1 VRTKSITNAGY
12 NQLRWVVLL
21 LAIAVI
27 LPTVCLLWFMSQVVR
42 NERLAVKQKLTDVY
56 TQRLQ
61 KLSTRLDE
69 LWSARIEIVERQT
82 TAQRQPIKMFELLAG
97 RDAGGG
103 GSKICDSIIVFD
115 SKRKL
120 IYPLIGDGGRPEE
133 LSEEFD
139 EAWSVEFAHEDFNT
153 ALNLYEQIAESFVD
167 EYTRYSA
174 LMGQVRCLRKMGA
187 IEKAVALCHKIAYG
201 QFSEDISS
209 SLISLSARARILL
222 VEMKSGTE
230 EGLKHSDMQDLM
242 ESAINYTPGSSYIFL
257 PMGSQTRIFL
267 LRKATEIVEES
278 KWAGEFKQE
287 LSKAKE
293 LLLAEELAA
302 AVLDRYYAGSVSEPW
317 YEEDALK
324 LVTLIRTTLNTIDE
338 EVEWSWT
345 EQLKQISA
353 ILDSLQSKQ
362 ENTVKFEMPVS
373 NTPYE
378 SWPEDSLF
386 KLGLPEEAYGMYH
399 SIGDKTYLL
408 LQNADNFHLD
418 LDLYGDALKDAG
430 VSYRITDNFGS
441 YACGLENPE
450 NAAFVMSPLGKFFP
464 NWQIAIHFTDIDIF
478 EKTAGKQAVLYMWA
492 GLLAIVVMLAAGL
505 LAARAVG
512 RQIKTNKLKNDF
524 IATVSHELKT
534 PLASMRVLVDTL
546 LEGNYRDQKQANE
559 YLHLTSKENER
570 LSRLIDNF
578 LTFSRM
584 ERNKQAFNMAK
595 TSPAEIAY
603 DAVEAVKT
611 KFDQSK
617 CEFKMTIDDDLPD
630 VRADR
635 DAMVTVVVNLLD
647 NACKYSFDEK
657 KIELRAFSENGFVY
671 FSVSDKGIGMSRRSI
686 RKIFKRFYQADR
698 SLSRHAEGCGLGL
711 SITKFIV
718 DAHKGTISV
727 ESKLGEG
734 STFTI
739 RLNSV

>member
-1 VRTKSITNAGY
+1 MSR
-12 NQLRWVVLL
+12 VVK
-21 LAIAVI
+21 
-27 LPTVCLLWFMSQVVR
+27 

-56 TQRLQ
+56 TQRLE
-61 KLSTRLDE
+61 KLGERIDE
-69 LWSARIEIVERQT
+69 LWSDRIDVVERQT
-82 TAQRQPIKMFELLAG
+82 TTQRQPVKMFELLAG
-97 RDAGGG
+97 RDKRAAG
-103 GSKICDSIIVFD
+103 SNICDSIIIFD
-115 SKRKL
+115 SNRKL
-120 IYPLIGDGGRPEE
+120 NYPLIGDGGRPEE

-139 EAWSVEFAHEDFNT
+139 EAWSVEFAHEDFNA

-167 EYTRYSA
+167 EYTRYGA
-174 LMGQVRCLRKMGA
+174 LMGQIRCLRKMGA
-187 IEKAVALCHKIAYG
+187 IEDAIALCRKIAYG

-209 SLISLSARARILL
+209 SLVSLSARARILL

-230 EGLKHSDMQDLM
+230 EGLKRSDMQDLM

-278 KWAGEFKQE
+278 KWAEEFE
-287 LSKAKE
+287 EEVSKAKD

-302 AVLDRYYAGSVSEPW
+302 AVLDRYYAGSASEPW
-317 YEEDALK
+317 YEEDAIK
-324 LVTLIRTTLNTIDE
+324 LVTLIRNSLNTIDE
-338 EVEWSWT
+338 EVEWSWS
-345 EQLKQISA
+345 EKLQNISD
-353 ILDSLQSKQ
+353 ILDSLQSRQ
-362 ENTVKFEMPVS
+362 ENMVKFEMPAS

-386 KLGLPEEAYGMYH
+386 KLGLPEEVYGMYH
-399 SIGDKTYLL
+399 SVGDKTYLL
-408 LQNADNFHLD
+408 LQNADNFHSD
-418 LDLYGDALKDAG
+418 LDLCGDALKEAG
-430 VSYRITDNFGS
+430 VSYRVTDNFGS

-450 NAAFVMSPLGKFFP
+450 SAAFLMAPLGKFFP
-464 NWQIAIHFTDIDIF
+464 GWQVAVHFTDINIF

-492 GLLAIVVMLAAGL
+492 GLLAIGVMIAAGL
-505 LAARAVG
+505 LAAQAVG

-546 LEGNYRDQKQANE
+546 LEGNYRDEKQANE

-584 ERNKQAFNMAK
+584 ERNKQAFNMVKA
-595 TSPAEIAY
+595 SPAEIAH
-603 DAVEAVKT
+603 DAAEAVKT
-611 KFDQSK
+611 KFDQNK
-617 CEFKMTIDDDLPD
+617 CDFNMIIDENLPN
-630 VRADR
+630 VLADH

-657 KIELRAFSENGFVY
+657 KIELRAFHENGLVC
-671 FSVSDKGIGMSRRSI
+671 FSVSDKGIGMARRSVK
-686 RKIFKRFYQADR
+686 KIFKRFYQADR

-727 ESKLGEG
+727 ESKPGEG
-734 STFTI
+734 STFTV

>member
-1 VRTKSITNAGY
+1 
-12 NQLRWVVLL
+12 
-21 LAIAVI
+21 
-27 LPTVCLLWFMSQVVR
+27 MSQVVR

-69 LWSARIEIVERQT
+69 LWSDRIEVIERQT
-82 TAQRQPIKMFELLAG
+82 TVQRQPIKMFELLAG

-103 GSKICDSIIVFD
+103 GAKICDSIIVFD
-115 SKRKL
+115 NNRRL
-120 IYPLIGDGGRPEE
+120 NYPLIGDGGRPEE

-139 EAWSVEFAHEDFNT
+139 EAWSVEFAHEDFNA
-153 ALNLYEQIAESFVD
+153 ALSLYEQIAESFVD
-167 EYTRYSA
+167 DYTRCSA
-174 LMGQVRCLRKMGA
+174 LMGQVRCLRKMGVIEEA
-187 IEKAVALCHKIAYG
+187 ITRCRKIADG
-201 QFSEDISS
+201 QFSEDMSS
-209 SLISLSARARILL
+209 SLISLSARARLLL

-230 EGLKHSDMQDLM
+230 EGLKRSDLRYLI

-257 PMGSQTRIFL
+257 PMSSQTRIFL

-278 KWAGEFKQE
+278 KWAKEFKQE

-324 LVTLIRTTLNTIDE
+324 LVTLIRTTLNAIDE

-353 ILDSLQSKQ
+353 ILDSLQSRQ
-362 ENTVKFEMPVS
+362 ENKVQFEMPVS

-418 LDLYGDALKDAG
+418 LDLCGDALKDAG

-450 NAAFVMSPLGKFFP
+450 TAAFVMAPLGKFFP

-492 GLLAIVVMLAAGL
+492 GLLAIAVMLAAGL
-505 LAARAVG
+505 LAAQAVG

-546 LEGNYRDQKQANE
+546 LEGNYKDQKQADE

-584 ERNKQAFNMAK
+584 ERNKQAFNRVK
-595 TSPAEIAY
+595 ISPVEIAN

-611 KFDQSK
+611 KFDQNK
-617 CEFKMTIDDDLPD
+617 CEFKMTIDEDLPD
-630 VRADR
+630 VLADR

-727 ESKLGEG
+727 ESKPGEG
-734 STFTI
+734 STFTV